1 MQAFLKGGPTKKVTL
16 QKDDSASAGRSG
28 SSQKHLKKPTPWVEK
43 YRPKRIDDVVEQ
55 KEIVSVLRE
64 CLNGADIPHL
74 LFYGPP
80 GTGKTSTIMAA
91 ARQLFGDLYKERIL
105 ELNASDDRGI
115 QVIREK
121 VKNFARLSATS
132 GFKRSDG
139 TSCPSLKI
147 IILDEADSMTNAA
160 QSALRRT
167 MEKETKTTRFCLIC
181 NYISC
186 IIPPITSR
194 CAKFRFKPL
203 GEGMIRLR
211 LEMICKEE
219 NVSYTP
225 EALAAL
231 VDSSGGD
238 LRRAITC
245 LQSCAR
251 LKGNDKKIEVT
262 DVDEMTGA
270 VPHKWIEQ
278 FVESSRSNDYKTIES
293 TVDQILY
300 EAHPV
305 LQVIEQIHDYVM
317 RSDNTSDLAKAY
329 ICEKLAVSN
338 WQLQGGASEY
348 LQLIDIA
355 CSMAKIFQ
363 QNSEQSET

>member
-1 MQAFLKGGPTKKVTL
+1 MHAFLKGGPTKKVT
-16 QKDDSASAGRSG
+16 QKDDSASAGKSG
-28 SSQKHLKKPTPWVEK
+28 SSQKYLNKPTPWVEK

-64 CLNGADIPHL
+64 CLSRARNWGL
-74 LFYGPP
+74 QLFPMNEV
-80 GTGKTSTIMAA
+80 GKTSTIMAA

-115 QVIREK
+115 QVIRDK

-139 TSCPSLKI
+139 TSCPPLKI
-147 IILDEADSMTNAA
+147 VILDEADSMTNAA

-167 MEKETKTTRFCLIC
+167 IEKETKTTRFCLIC

-231 VDSSGGD
+231 IDASGGD
-238 LRRAITC
+238 LRRAITS

-251 LKGNDKKIEVT
+251 LKGADKKIEAT
-262 DVDEMTGA
+262 DVAEMTGA

-293 TVDQILY
+293 RVDQILY
-300 EAHPV
+300 EAYPV
-305 LQVIEQIHDYVM
+305 LQVIEQVHDYVM

-363 QNSEQSET
+363 QNSKRSET